1 MEPRPQRP
9 RTVGGQPQPQLSRG
23 GSGGAPIGHTAA
35 AGAAPGGY
43 PPEGADPTLIAPSR
57 TEYDYSPLD
66 LAPPG
71 QRRRRQ
77 IVAAAV
83 GLLTLLLLGAVGVF
97 GYLLLRDEP
106 SGENNLAA
114 SQTEVA
120 RDGATVAAQQT
131 LVADSAAQ
139 ETAAA
144 GGAPASPDASPPP
157 DTEVAESGGEAT
169 QEAAERRVA
178 TGSGSGSDDE
188 GLPPEQ
194 LQELL
199 PDESVIPEGLTE
211 SVDNERTLD
220 QVVGA
225 LGESPEIQENLEGW
239 GWSGNVE
246 RTFSAPDPAA
256 LEADATTVVLVSIHG
271 FAGEDAAGEAL
282 TFYADALAE
291 IGHQDGE
298 APEVG
303 DGATRLLSVQG
314 EAGETTVS
322 LYVQQEGVVYRI
334 VGISPGGDPTAVV
347 TDVAEQLIEGNA

>member
-9 RTVGGQPQPQLSRG
+9 RTVGGQGQPQLAR
-23 GSGGAPIGHTAA
+23 GGAPGGQAA
-35 AGAAPGGY
+35 AGGY
-43 PPEGADPTLIAPSR
+43 PPGAEGADPTTFIAPSR

-97 GYLLLRDEP
+97 AYLLVRDEGP
-106 SGENNLAA
+106 GGSSNLAA

-120 RDGATVAAQQT
+120 RDSATVAAQQT
-131 LVADSAAQ
+131 LVAQSAAQ

-144 GGAPASPDASPPP
+144 GGVPASPDAATAASDP
-157 DTEVAESGGEAT
+157 DEETAGADATEEAT
-169 QEAAERRVA
+169 EPRIA
-178 TGSGSGSDDE
+178 TGAGARGDE
-188 GLPPEQ
+188 DEALTPEQ
-194 LQELL
+194 LTELL
-199 PDESVIPEGLTE
+199 PDEDMMPEGLTD
-211 SVDNERTLD
+211 SADNERTLD
-220 QVVGA
+220 QVVSA
-225 LGESPEIQENLEGW
+225 LGDSPETQQNLEEW

-256 LEADATTVVLVSIHG
+256 LDANATTVVLVSIHG
-271 FAGEDAAGEAL
+271 FAGEEAGAEAL
-282 TFYADALAE
+282 DFYADALEAAGNE
-291 IGHQDGE
+291 EGE
-298 APEVG
+298 APNVG
-303 DGATRLLSVQG
+303 DSSRLLSTTG

-322 LYVQQEGVVYRI
+322 LYVQQGGVVYRI

-347 TDVAEQLIEGNA
+347 TDVAEQLIERNAE

>member
-9 RTVGGQPQPQLSRG
+9 RTVGGKPQPQLPRG
-23 GSGGAPIGHTAA
+23 GGGGAPIGQTAA

-43 PPEGADPTLIAPSR
+43 PPDGADPTLIAPSR

-66 LAPPG
+66 LSPPG

-77 IVAAAV
+77 IVVAAV

-106 SGENNLAA
+106 SGGSNLAA

-131 LVADSAAQ
+131 LVADTAAQ

-144 GGAPASPDASPPP
+144 GGVPASPDATPPP
-157 DTEVAESGGEAT
+157 DTEAAGEAT

-178 TGSGSGSDDE
+178 TGAGSGSDDE
-188 GLPPEQ
+188 ALTPEE

-199 PDESVIPEGLTE
+199 PDESVIPEGLTD

-291 IGHQDGE
+291 IGNDEGEAPDVGDGE
-298 APEVG
+298 ARLLQTVNEE
-303 DGATRLLSVQG
+303 GATI
-314 EAGETTVS
+314 VS
-322 LYVQQEGVVYRI
+322 LYVQQGGVVYRI
-334 VGISPGGDPTAVV
+334 VGISPAGDPTSVV
-347 TDVAEQLIEGNA
+347 TDVAEQLMELNA